1 MITEISLK
9 ETVDMQCHSK
19 LFLFFTHFNLL
30 SNCVF
35 PEYIFDKLSAFEGFI
50 KIHTFKKVAVW
61 KLGPSKRRD

>member
-1 MITEISLK
+1 MMTETGVK
-9 ETVDMQCHSK
+9 ETVGMQCHS
-19 LFLFFTHFNLL
+19 LSYFYFLHNLL

-35 PEYIFDKLSAFEGFI
+35 AEYTFDKLSAFEGFI